1 MKKKIFSLAMVI
13 CCLAVLTISGTL
25 AYFTAEDTATNVI
38 TTGTIDIDLKETIGV
53 DPETGEDI
61 PFTDVT
67 GVMPSQAIDKIVTV
81 KNINDAM
88 PAFVRVLVTP
98 TITLAQE
105 YADKQDEIDLSLIS
119 IDYNTRDW
127 TYNEED
133 GYWYYNEI
141 LETGAETP
149 ALFTKVTFAKEMGN
163 MYQGATVTIDVR
175 AEAVQVK
182 NNPGTTALTAQGW
195 PAPQA

>member
-88 PAFVRVLVTP
+88 SAFVRVRVTP

-119 IDYNTRDW
+119 IDYNTRHW

-141 LETGAETP
+141 LETNTETP
-149 ALFTKVTFAKEMGN
+149 VLFTKVTFAPEMGN
-163 MYQGATVTIDVR
+163 MY
-175 AEAVQVK
+175 
-182 NNPGTTALTAQGW
+182 
-195 PAPQA
+195 

>member
-141 LETGAETP
+141 LETNTETP
-149 ALFTKVTFAKEMGN
+149 VLFTKVTFAKEMGN

-195 PAPQA
+195 PAPRT

>member
-88 PAFVRVLVTP
+88 PAFVRVRVTP

-105 YADKQDEIDLSLIS
+105 YADKQDEIDLSLIR
-119 IDYNTRDW
+119 IDYNTQNW

-133 GYWYYNEI
+133 GYWYYNEA
-141 LETGAETP
+141 LDTNAETP
-149 ALFTKVTFAKEMGN
+149 VLFTKVTFAPEMGN

-195 PAPQA
+195 PAPQT